1 MSTLLSGLSK
11 TEAGEADPLREFAA
25 DVQAGLTRIG
35 QKELHSRYFYDE
47 LGSALFEAI
56 TVLPE
61 YGLSRAD
68 LRILTLNADQIA
80 ARVGTT
86 VLVAELG
93 SGTGQKTRCLLQA
106 LRRRQL
112 RLRYCP
118 IDVSQAAL
126 EKCARDTENL
136 ADVHPLPGTYLP
148 GVRKAVGLLRPEE
161 RLLLLFLGSTIGNFE
176 RGPAM
181 AFLQDLRSEMRDGDF
196 LLLGADL
203 VKPQQQLLPAYDDP
217 AGVTAA
223 FNLNLLARIN
233 RELGANFNLRQF
245 RHQAIYN
252 AVDQR
257 VEMHIVSLVEQT
269 VDIPLSECRVDFQ
282 AGETIWT
289 ESSHK
294 YYLSDLDQMAADSGF
309 RVDARWLDNE
319 WPFVETLWIAN

>member
-11 TEAGEADPLREFAA
+11 IDAAEVDPLREFAA
-25 DVQAGLTRIG
+25 DVRAGLTRPG

-68 LRILTLNADQIA
+68 LRIFTRNADQIA
-80 ARVGTT
+80 EQVGTS
-86 VLVAELG
+86 VLVVELG
-93 SGTGQKTRCLLQA
+93 SGTGQKTRCLLEA
-106 LRRRQL
+106 LRRRQS

-118 IDVSQAAL
+118 IDVSHAAL
-126 EKCARDTENL
+126 EKCVRVNEGL
-136 ADVHPLPGTYLP
+136 AEVHPLPGTYLP
-148 GVRKAVGLLRPEE
+148 GVRQAADLLLPDE

-181 AFLQDLRSEMRDGDF
+181 AFLKDLRSELRAGDF

-203 VKPQQQLLPAYDDP
+203 VKPEAQLLLAYDDP
-217 AGVTAA
+217 TGVTAA

-233 RELGANFNLRQF
+233 RELGANFNVRQF
-245 RHQAIYN
+245 RHEATYN
-252 AVDQR
+252 AANQR
-257 VEMHIVSLVEQT
+257 VEMHMVSLVRQS
-269 VDIPLSECRVDFQ
+269 VDIPVAECRVDFA

-294 YYLSDLDQMAADSGF
+294 YQLADLEKMAAGSGF
-309 RVDARWLDNE
+309 RVDAQWTDGE